1 MMPWCVVPGRI
12 FVFFKKCSY
21 FNPML
26 KRYITIL
33 VIAIIV
39 VIFAVQNVTQVA
51 IKLWFFDL
59 EASLSLIIIL
69 TFTLGAVLTILF
81 SLNEFRKKNKKIGQ
95 LETKIADLKEIIA
108 LKEKRERSA
117 GFQEDYRGGK
127 EREEDSSSDNR
138 DEAKNNGK
146 SD

>member
-1 MMPWCVVPGRI
+1 
-12 FVFFKKCSY
+12 
-21 FNPML
+21 ML

-39 VIFAVQNVTQVA
+39 VIFAVQNVTQVSV
-51 IKLWFFDL
+51 KLWFFDV

-69 TFTLGAVLTILF
+69 TFTLGAVLSILF
-81 SLNEFRKKNKKIGQ
+81 SLNEIRKKNKKVGQ
-95 LETKIADLKEIIA
+95 LETKIADLKEIIS

-117 GFQEDYRGGK
+117 GFQEDYRGK
-127 EREEDSSSDNR
+127 KDSEEDSSSDNR
-138 DEAKNNGK
+138 DEVKNKGK